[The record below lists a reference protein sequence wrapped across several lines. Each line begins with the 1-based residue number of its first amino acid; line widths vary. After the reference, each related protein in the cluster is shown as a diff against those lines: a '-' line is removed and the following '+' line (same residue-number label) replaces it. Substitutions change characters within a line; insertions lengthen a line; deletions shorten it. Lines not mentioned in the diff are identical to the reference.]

1 MRVVA
6 VIPRKHL
13 RHFDEEMSLVK
24 AVYNNIV
31 DVISVNKVNPRTYIS
46 AEKLEKLKSLDFDKL
61 IVMDSL
67 KPSQLVNLMRELKRE
82 VEDRTLL
89 ILEIFALHA
98 GSREAQLQIELA
110 RLRHQLPLAKEAI
123 RYAKLGELH
132 GFLGAG
138 EYGYE
143 RYYLMLKKRE
153 ARARRELER
162 LASVREA
169 RRRAR
174 AEAGFKHV
182 AIAGY
187 TCAGKTTLFNAI
199 TGLALKVGPEPF
211 TTLSPKSYRV
221 SYGGLQFI
229 VTDTVGFIRDLPPQ
243 IIEAFFATLEEIA
256 SADVVINV
264 VDASRSI
271 GEVLSEI
278 DTAFDIF
285 AKIGVSDKKVIISL
299 NKVDLVDDIR
309 PVIDAVLSRVGPRCP
324 VIPIS
329 AAKKL
334 NIDKLLDEVVSRLG
348 GGRA

>member
-1 MRVVA
+1 MRIVVA
-6 VIPRKHL
+6 IPRKHL
-13 RHFDEEMSLVK
+13 RYLDEEMSLVK
-24 AVYNNIV
+24 AVYNDIV
-31 DVISVNKVNPRTYIS
+31 DVISVNRANPRTYIS
-46 AEKLEKLKSLDFDKL
+46 AEKLSRLRSLDFDKL

-110 RLRHQLPLAKEAI
+110 KLRHQLPLAKEAI

-143 RYYLMLKKRE
+143 RYYLMLKRRE
-153 ARARRELER
+153 ARTRRELKK
-162 LASVREA
+162 LAAIREA

-221 SYGGLQFI
+221 MYGGLQFI

-243 IIEAFFATLEEIA
+243 IVEAFFATLEEIA

-264 VDASRSI
+264 VDASKNI
-271 GEVLSEI
+271 GEVLNEV

-285 AKIGVSDKKVIISL
+285 AKIGVSDRKVIISL
-299 NKVDLVDDIR
+299 NKTDLVGDVDPI
-309 PVIDAVLSRVGPRCP
+309 IEAVSSRVGSRCP

-329 AAKKL
+329 AAKGA
-334 NIDKLLDEVVSRLG
+334 NIDKLLNEVINRLG
-348 GGRA
+348 GGCA